1 MPRARRSRLLPPVA
15 LILLVAGAALA
26 APPERPTDPATAR
39 RQADEAERARAA
51 GIAAQKEAAAR
62 AAAAEQEA
70 NRLADE
76 RVAAAAKLR
85 DAERAT
91 EDAASRMDTLARR
104 RREAAARLQARADE
118 LAPLLPVIE
127 RMSLYPAET
136 LLAVEA
142 QPEAALRGVLVLQ
155 GIGRTLERQA
165 RALREEQ
172 AALEAADRAMAAEAP
187 KLAAAQSAQA
197 AQAAELDRQI
207 AVAQARRDAASD
219 QAEEFASQAA
229 KAAARAETL
238 RGVIDQ
244 LEAERQR
251 AEAKARS
258 QAARAERRKQPAEA
272 SEARRRQDALAS
284 PAGGSLAS
292 VGKGQGQLT
301 APVAGTLVRDWG
313 DKTDAGPATGLSYQA
328 PPGARVVAPCG
339 GRAVFA
345 APFRSFGLLI
355 ILDCG
360 GGYHMVLSGLA
371 RLDIEA
377 GSRVRPGEPVGVMP
391 TWDPHTPG
399 NRPSLYVQLRH
410 AGRPI
415 DPSAW
420 LKARG

>member
-1 MPRARRSRLLPPVA
+1 MPRARRNRFLPPVA
-15 LILLVAGAALA
+15 LALLLAGTALA
-26 APPERPTDPATAR
+26 EPPERPTSADAAR
-39 RQADEAERARAA
+39 RQADEAERAHAA

-70 NRLADE
+70 DRLADE
-76 RVAAAAKLR
+76 RIAAAARLR
-85 DAERAT
+85 AAERAT
-91 EDAASRMDTLARR
+91 EEAANRMDTLAHRR
-104 RREAAARLQARADE
+104 QEAAARLQARADE

-165 RALREEQ
+165 RELRKEQ
-172 AALEAADRAMAAEAP
+172 AALAAADQAMAAEAP
-187 KLAAAQSAQA
+187 KLAAAQAAQA

-207 AVAQARRDAASD
+207 AAAQVRRDAASD
-219 QAEEFASQAA
+219 QAEEFARQAA

-244 LEAERQR
+244 LEAERKR

-258 QAARAERRKQPAEA
+258 QAARAERRKRPAEA
-272 SEARRRQDALAS
+272 SAARRQQEALAS

-292 VGKGQGQLT
+292 VGKGQSRLT

-360 GGYHMVLSGLA
+360 GGYHVVLAGLD
-371 RLDIEA
+371 RLDVAA
-377 GSRVRPGEPVGVMP
+377 GSPVRPGEPVGVMP

-410 AGRPI
+410 GGRPI

-420 LKARG
+420 LKARS

>member
-62 AAAAEQEA
+62 
-70 NRLADE
+70 
-76 RVAAAAKLR
+76 

-91 EDAASRMDTLARR
+91 EDAASRMDTLARQ

-219 QAEEFASQAA
+219 QAE
-229 KAAARAETL
+229 
-238 RGVIDQ
+238 
-244 LEAERQR
+244 
-251 AEAKARS
+251 
-258 QAARAERRKQPAEA
+258 
-272 SEARRRQDALAS
+272 
-284 PAGGSLAS
+284 
-292 VGKGQGQLT
+292 
-301 APVAGTLVRDWG
+301 
-313 DKTDAGPATGLSYQA
+313 
-328 PPGARVVAPCG
+328 
-339 GRAVFA
+339 
-345 APFRSFGLLI
+345 
-355 ILDCG
+355 
-360 GGYHMVLSGLA
+360 
-371 RLDIEA
+371 
-377 GSRVRPGEPVGVMP
+377 
-391 TWDPHTPG
+391 
-399 NRPSLYVQLRH
+399 
-410 AGRPI
+410 
-415 DPSAW
+415 
-420 LKARG
+420 